1 MKDTGGW
8 HTGAAARTLR
18 CLYETIMRVNLPMQ
32 VGRNQFPTQR
42 YSLVRAV
49 PLTGRSGSLDK
60 KYCFVRLARLR
71 HFLIIASRAL
81 KTSHKVSAPF
91 SNQVPSN
98 KTPLQLYFSPYC
110 WRWRPWR
117 QVGITN
123 SFPLKYYWPPR
134 SNPVWRSIT
143 FVSRH
148 VHTQPSIKIFKPIRD
163 RRQGRRRVSGPM
175 EVSEEEPM
183 QGSEETIYEDVYE
196 RNKEEQ

>member
-49 PLTGRSGSLDK
+49 PLTG
-60 KYCFVRLARLR
+60 
-71 HFLIIASRAL
+71 
-81 KTSHKVSAPF
+81 
-91 SNQVPSN
+91 
-98 KTPLQLYFSPYC
+98 
-110 WRWRPWR
+110 
-117 QVGITN
+117 
-123 SFPLKYYWPPR
+123 
-134 SNPVWRSIT
+134 
-143 FVSRH
+143 RH